1 MSALRRDNLSAGSP
15 KDSDGELVDALS
27 EAIKQRRGHKALG
40 LVKLLRKHPAYG
52 PAHFQLVARAYEIRL
67 SEMHAA
73 GQHKDAAG
81 LLQMLSEQQPEV
93 AALLSRRPALLLELE
108 GGAGSLLA
116 RYGQDAALTDEI
128 DAWIRTECRDPRPLA
143 RHPGLGETHPLKAS
157 ALAVLKAWEEVDCG
171 RVAEAYARLPDAIGR
186 RSPFIAWR
194 LFVQALKAAAAGSD
208 KEACACLAR
217 IAEDSAV
224 HPLAE
229 MLGRILADEPPQTVR
244 ESALRARIVTPS
256 LRGALQEIDRLL
268 AADRLAEAQQSFEEL
283 LTQPIWSG
291 RPQLLGEL
299 SARFM
304 TAGNRLLDA
313 RAASFDLLLQSQDLL
328 SRFRRMPQFTQSFV
342 KCMYWNNTDTVEDWE
357 KLMAA
362 SQPTPLLKA
371 LIYDRLAAIELL
383 TDEPYEDGDDDSDA
397 VCEDEDDQNY
407 RRAVTHWRQSARCFP
422 LRETYVHWHDEARCR
437 KADAEEALEAWSRAF
452 PEDEVPLL
460 ELTAL
465 YRAKRTPQK
474 ALAQFKRLES
484 VASGRPEVEALR
496 PLLRFDSAAGR
507 LARGM
512 VEAAEKDLAGVGPD
526 IPEFARVVRATLR
539 WVCALR
545 SGGPTAERLEEWA
558 GHPLWAFQ
566 TVTLLNRQWR
576 MDVASETAEI
586 LKSMESQSR
595 DEPARLVADYAR
607 LARLSDAV
615 WSINRWFPCGP
626 PIEAAFRSRAA
637 DAADLWTVTERLCT
651 AEMLTVPSAR
661 DLCWRLTGNGLAR
674 RDMRTPE
681 YLACR
686 AMLYDPYL
694 TPPEMR
700 LHEDKAVKHMDEC
713 MSIALRLARSSGRLE
728 AVQMVEAFSE
738 AGRCCIDANQEARLT
753 DAVCAR
759 VLEREAA
766 ICSCYDVP
774 AALKRVVSQYDNIS
788 ELIKRLNRKIGK
800 SRRSRSTKNPSGP
813 DAQ

>member
-1 MSALRRDNLSAGSP
+1 MSALHHDNVSSRTP
-15 KDSDGELVDALS
+15 KDSDSELSDALS

-52 PAHFQLVARAYEIRL
+52 PAHFQLVARAYESRL

-208 KEACACLAR
+208 NEACACLAR

-224 HPLAE
+224 RPLAE

-244 ESALRARIVTPS
+244 ESALRERIVAPS
-256 LRGALQEIDRLL
+256 LRGVLQEIDRLL
-268 AADRLAEAQQSFEEL
+268 AAGRPTEAQQSFEAL
-283 LTQPIWSG
+283 LSRPIWSG

-304 TAGNRLLDA
+304 AVCNRLFEV
-313 RAASFDLLLQSQDLL
+313 RVASSNSLLQAEEILGRL
-328 SRFRRMPQFTQSFV
+328 RRMPQFTQSFV
-342 KCMYWNNTDTVEDWE
+342 KCMYWNNSDTGADWE

-362 SQPTPLLKA
+362 SQPAPLLKA
-371 LIYDRLAAIELL
+371 LIFNRLAAIELL
-383 TDEPYEDGDDDSDA
+383 TDEEY
-397 VCEDEDDQNY
+397 EDEDDDTDEARAYY
-407 RRAVTHWRQSARCFP
+407 RRAEACWRQSARCFP
-422 LRETYVHWHDEARCR
+422 LRETFVHWHDEARYR
-437 KADAEEALEAWSRAF
+437 REDVEEVLEAWARAF

-460 ELTAL
+460 ELTAF

-512 VEAAEKDLAGVGPD
+512 YKAAEKDLDGVGPD
-526 IPEFARVVRATLR
+526 VPEFARIVRATLR
-539 WVCALR
+539 WICALR
-545 SGGPTAERLEEWA
+545 RGEPAAERRKEWA
-558 GHPLWAFQ
+558 DHPLWAFQ
-566 TVTLLNRQWR
+566 TVTLLERHWR
-576 MDVASETAEI
+576 MDVAAETGEI
-586 LKSMESQSR
+586 WKPMDAQSR
-595 DEPARLVADYAR
+595 DDPARLVADYAR
-607 LARLSDAV
+607 LVRFSDAV
-615 WSINRWFPCGP
+615 WSASHWFPCGLA
-626 PIEAAFRSRAA
+626 IETAFRSSAA
-637 DAADLWTVTERLCT
+637 EAADLWTITECLCEART
-651 AEMLTVPSAR
+651 LTLLSVRAM
-661 DLCWRLTGNGLAR
+661 CWCLTGNGLAR
-674 RDMRTPE
+674 HDMRTPE

-686 AMLYDPYL
+686 ALLYDPYL
-694 TPPEMR
+694 APPEEG
-700 LHEDKAVKHMDEC
+700 LHVDKALKHMDEC
-713 MSIALRLARSSGRLE
+713 MAVAHRLAQASGRLE
-728 AVQMVEAFSE
+728 AVQAIEALAE
-738 AGRCCIDANQEARLT
+738 DRRCVRDAKREARLT

-766 ICSCYDVP
+766 ICAWADVP
-774 AALKRVVSQYDNIS
+774 AALKRVDSQREDFFTRVKQLS
-788 ELIKRLNRKIGK
+788 RKLHPPRK
-800 SRRSRSTKNPSGP
+800 PRSSKASSGP
-813 DAQ
+813 DIDQPELW